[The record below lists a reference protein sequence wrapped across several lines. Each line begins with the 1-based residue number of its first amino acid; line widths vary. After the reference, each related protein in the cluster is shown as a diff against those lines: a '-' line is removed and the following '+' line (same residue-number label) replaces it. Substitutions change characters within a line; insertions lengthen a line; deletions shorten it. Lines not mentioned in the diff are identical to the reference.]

1 MDGRGYAAC
10 GAYRI
15 NMHLSLEQECEIYRR
30 ALLCRRFEE
39 RAYRELEQKRITV
52 PVYLSAGQELT
63 PATLA
68 VLYESCGASPHV
80 FIQHR
85 GHSIY
90 LSFGGCP
97 RALARELQSMDDGCA
112 GGMGG
117 SASIHFP
124 DKQIYG
130 HDGLMGSHVPIAVG
144 FAFERR
150 EPTVCFVGDAAA
162 EEDYSLTAIGWAS
175 TKMLPICFVVED
187 NNLSILTEKRV
198 RRNWELDDVAAAMK
212 LRHACRFRDESPQHI
227 ASHFPISI
235 WEPALLNV
243 FTTRR
248 FWHAGAG
255 QDPMVFNDPLAP
267 LGAELTQRAGP
278 EWMNETSRAVDGVI
292 EWAWS

>member
-1 MDGRGYAAC
+1 MDGGGDAAG
-10 GAYRI
+10 GARRV
-15 NMHLSLEQECEIYRR
+15 NMDLSLEQECEIYRR
-30 ALLCRRFEE
+30 ALMCRRFEE
-39 RAYRELEQKRITV
+39 RAYRELEQKRIAV

-68 VLYESCGASPHV
+68 VIYDSCGVTPHV

-97 RALARELQSMDDGCA
+97 RALARELLSMDDGCA
-112 GGMGG
+112 GGRGG

-124 DKQIYG
+124 DKRIYG

-175 TKMLPICFVVED
+175 TKCVPICFVVED
-187 NNLSILTEKRV
+187 NNLSILTEKKV

-212 LRHACRFRDESPQHI
+212 ISHARHFRDESPQHI
-227 ASHFPISI
+227 ASKFPSSI
-235 WEPALLNV
+235 REPSLLNV
-243 FTTRR
+243 FTTRK

-255 QDPMVFNDPLAP
+255 QDPMVFVDPLAN
-267 LGAELTQRAGP
+267 LTADLLQRVGGDWV
-278 EWMNETSRAVDGVI
+278 ERTSQEIDHKV

>member
-1 MDGRGYAAC
+1 MD
-10 GAYRI
+10 
-15 NMHLSLEQECEIYRR
+15 LSLEQECEIFRR

-39 RAYRELEQKRITV
+39 RTYRELEQKRITV

-63 PATLA
+63 PATLSVIYA
-68 VLYESCGASPHV
+68 TCGVEPHV

-90 LSFGGCP
+90 LAFGGCP
-97 RALARELQSMDDGCA
+97 RALARELLSMDDGCA

-124 DKQIYG
+124 AKRIYG

-175 TKMLPICFVVED
+175 TKGLPILFVVED
-187 NNLSILTEKRV
+187 NNLSILTEKSV

-212 LRHACRFRDESPQHI
+212 IGHARHFRDESPRHI
-227 ASHFPISI
+227 ASQFPTSI
-235 WEPALLNV
+235 RDPALLNV
-243 FTTRR
+243 LTTRR

-255 QDPMVFNDPLAP
+255 QDPMVFVDPL
-267 LGAELTQRAGP
+267 EKLTVDLSQRAGP
-278 EWMNETSRAVDGVI
+278 DWVANTSREIDRQI